1 MDLNLADAIAAL
13 QAIDGVE
20 SIHLVHPWAIDE
32 HRTSLEAHVVT
43 TMISGEDAD
52 ALKAGL
58 AAMFDKEFGISHST
72 LELEF
77 VGHGTDCGHNHSPSL
92 PVESTV

>member
-1 MDLNLADAIAAL
+1 
-13 QAIDGVE
+13 E
-20 SIHLVHPWAIDE
+20 
-32 HRTSLEAHVVT
+32 
-43 TMISGEDAD
+43 

-58 AAMFDKEFGISHST
+58 RAMVAQEFGISHST

-77 VGHGTDCGHNHSPSL
+77 VGHGTDCGHNHSPAL